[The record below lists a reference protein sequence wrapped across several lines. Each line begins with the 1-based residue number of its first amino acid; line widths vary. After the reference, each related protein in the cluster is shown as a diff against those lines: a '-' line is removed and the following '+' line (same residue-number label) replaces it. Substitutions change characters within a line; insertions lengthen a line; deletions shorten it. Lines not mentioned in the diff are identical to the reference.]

1 MLNQIRQKMS
11 HKLAATNNEQW
22 MFEVVVGDLL
32 PGNILAEA
40 IHYLSCNTSGH
51 MHILVMLLVILSR

>member
-1 MLNQIRQKMS
+1 MS
-11 HKLAATNNEQW
+11 HKLAATNNEQC

-40 IHYLSCNTSGH
+40 IHYLPCNTSGH